1 MSNDNSTVKA
11 MGELFADATR
21 EIVEK
26 TRIRTQMAKLREIM
40 AADQKRL
47 RNAYAEIGR
56 MYCEG
61 TLDKNKAK
69 LEMLYDTIEQLKLRE
84 ERATARYEQ
93 LKAAHSVDEC
103 TTALREDIEAKV
115 QSAKEKTLETAR
127 DLGAKA
133 KAAVERI
140 TQKNDDTEDAAA
152 EDFTDILDDLDED
165 FDEEY
170 TEEETADADSASILG
185 NIEQTLREV
194 DETEETPAKSETSEN
209 AESTAETTED
219 TGTTADGESPDS
231 FDF

>member
-56 MYCEG
+56 MYCDG

-170 TEEETADADSASILG
+170 TEEESADADSASILG

-209 AESTAETTED
+209 ADSPAETTED
-219 TGTTADGESPDS
+219 TDTTEDGESPDS